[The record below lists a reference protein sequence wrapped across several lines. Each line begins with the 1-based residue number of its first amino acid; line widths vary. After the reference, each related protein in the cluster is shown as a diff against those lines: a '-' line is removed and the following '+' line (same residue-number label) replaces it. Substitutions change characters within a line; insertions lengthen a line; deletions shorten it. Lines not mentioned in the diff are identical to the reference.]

1 MGDLGQIASKGSSAA
16 PGHPARESCSE
27 WLIFQLVALTPCTHG
42 VHFCTSCT
50 FEPHFCRVE
59 ILFPMPP
66 SFLGKWINRNM
77 GTFER
82 SWNKAESNVSCF
94 VLRSKCFQCLG
105 SFFYCRPHIPV
116 SKLVVSESYDT
127 YISRSFQVTKE
138 IISECKSKGR
148 CYLGPYLN
156 LWSFLP
162 HG

>member
-1 MGDLGQIASKGSSAA
+1 MFHFSA
-16 PGHPARESCSE
+16 GHFDP
-27 WLIFQLVALTPCTHG
+27 THTW
-42 VHFCTSCT
+42 H
-50 FEPHFCRVE
+50 
-59 ILFPMPP
+59 
-66 SFLGKWINRNM
+66 SFLCILHIRTPLVHSRNTLSYASILSRINRNM

-94 VLRSKCFQCLG
+94 VLRAKCFQCLG

-148 CYLGPYLN
+148 CYLGLRTWICDHFSITVSQLFRMAQHALSN
-156 LWSFLP
+156 SFNRKEKYV
-162 HG
+162 